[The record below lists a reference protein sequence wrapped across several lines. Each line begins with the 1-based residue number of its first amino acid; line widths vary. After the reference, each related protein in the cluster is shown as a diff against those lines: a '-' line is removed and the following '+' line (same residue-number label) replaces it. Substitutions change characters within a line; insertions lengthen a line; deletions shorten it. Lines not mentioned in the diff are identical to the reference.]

1 MANAEPTP
9 VPTRAE
15 IEAARQL
22 VAEADA
28 RAAAEA
34 AQAREAAIA
43 PLVSLLTSS
52 EEVRSTVAQLQR
64 EFVEDEN
71 ISLHL
76 RAISVGFN
84 GLALAIGY
92 APPPPVA

>member
-9 VPTRAE
+9 VPTREE

-34 AQAREAAIA
+34 AQAREAAVA
-43 PLVSLLTSS
+43 PLRALLVSTEDARTTL
-52 EEVRSTVAQLQR
+52 AQLQR
-64 EFVEDEN
+64 DFVNDEDV
-71 ISLHL
+71 SLHL
-76 RAISVGFN
+76 RAIAVGFN
-84 GLALAIGY
+84 GLVQAVGY
-92 APPPPVA
+92 QSEATA